1 MRFYIFLI
9 LLQGCMINSVNAL
22 NIRAG
27 SVLEN
32 NDESNNHNNKD
43 GKNYHDNDV
52 MAHNNWLY
60 REVDIAEDELKLKEE
75 EEEEADIESYYR
87 DLQIVNGTAVQECI
101 AIQPQKIMDALVA
114 GVTTQISFIIISGPF
129 FFITLLTTPMAL
141 PLLVLWNYLVPGK

>member
-32 NDESNNHNNKD
+32 ND
-43 GKNYHDNDV
+43 HDNDV

-60 REVDIAEDELKLKEE
+60 REVDIAEDDLKLKEEE